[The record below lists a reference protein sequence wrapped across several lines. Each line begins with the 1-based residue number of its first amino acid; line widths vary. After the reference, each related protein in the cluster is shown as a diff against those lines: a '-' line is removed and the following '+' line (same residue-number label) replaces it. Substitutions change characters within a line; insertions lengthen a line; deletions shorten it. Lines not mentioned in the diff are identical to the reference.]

1 MKILISVLSYEK
13 GHWADLENAIRS
25 TWGLNVNDGI
35 EIIYYYGDSNKT
47 FMESDKLYTDT
58 EEGVLNVGYKT
69 IKMFNYCYNN
79 FSFDYIFR
87 TNSSSYVNTK
97 ELLNF
102 IKNKPLEN
110 FYSGIIGS
118 HRGVN
123 FASGSGYFISR
134 DLVQAVISSQK
145 EWDHSFIDDVSLGKL
160 IHEKNINLSIDKN
173 IIGTCNIVKVCKIL
187 NIKLIYLSTAYVYPG
202 FKGSYKE
209 TDALLP
215 YNNYAW
221 SKLGGE
227 CAVQMYSNSLIL
239 RISMTEKPFI
249 HKYAFK
255 DLITNFIFHDEV
267 VKIFPKLINKK
278 GIINLGGQTKSVY
291 AFARKYVLQEMD
303 VS

>member
-160 IHEKNINLSIDKN
+160 IHEKNI
-173 IIGTCNIVKVCKIL
+173 KIYQGERL
-187 NIKLIYLSTAYVYPG
+187 DCWTISQ
-202 FKGSYKE
+202 FKGGYYHYRLKNPKNRSTEVPLMKE
-209 TDALLP
+209 
-215 YNNYAW
+215 
-221 SKLGGE
+221 
-227 CAVQMYSNSLIL
+227 
-239 RISMTEKPFI
+239 I
-249 HKYAFK
+249 HKRV
-255 DLITNFIFHDEV
+255 D
-267 VKIFPKLINKK
+267 
-278 GIINLGGQTKSVY
+278 
-291 AFARKYVLQEMD
+291 QEK
-303 VS
+303 